1 MAYCRKSE
9 VRSAPAPATP
19 EVKLPKRR
27 IHSQLQEPLK
37 RLVAQSRSLR
47 HLVQRCLR
55 ASATPSLL
63 AGVLGPGDRPPWNLH
78 RHLVPA
84 RQQRK
89 APSFSRTV
97 FPATQTTG
105 LGKCPSHPGSMRAGP
120 NLRNRAPDRRAPR
133 QADPPRQHPRDERRE
148 LPPGTK
154 PRAQVH
160 QTRLIKPSPYWPW
173 QAKAASQPPTIWR
186 ARLSGRRLV
195 ARVTPKSKV
204 ATFTPP
210 IGRILLRRRHPGVTS
225 AVSRRTGASAA
236 IVDSAVI
243 TSGTKASSKAT
254 YLAAHSGVSAHPFR
268 QHPPTRTGLSAHL

>member
-160 QTRLIKPSPYWPW
+160 QTRLIKSSLYWPW
-173 QAKAASQPPTIWR
+173 PPPR
-186 ARLSGRRLV
+186 GARHTQIQSGR
-195 ARVTPKSKV
+195 
-204 ATFTPP
+204 
-210 IGRILLRRRHPGVTS
+210 LLRRPLAGFYS
-225 AVSRRTGASAA
+225 AVDKNPTENHKSTLSTIPLSCTGRSAFCCNQVEMSQLPQSRNVPHKR
-236 IVDSAVI
+236 
-243 TSGTKASSKAT
+243 
-254 YLAAHSGVSAHPFR
+254 
-268 QHPPTRTGLSAHL
+268 